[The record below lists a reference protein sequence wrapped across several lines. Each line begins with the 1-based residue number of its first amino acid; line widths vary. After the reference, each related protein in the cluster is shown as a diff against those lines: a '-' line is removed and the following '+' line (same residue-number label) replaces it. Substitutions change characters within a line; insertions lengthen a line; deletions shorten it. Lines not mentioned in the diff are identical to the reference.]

1 MTSPHEMRGRL
12 LIGRFLGPEIGLRGA
27 IMHLTVEER

>member
-1 MTSPHEMRGRL
+1 MTSPHEMRDQL
-12 LIGRFLGPEIGLRGA
+12 LVGRFLGPESGLRGA

>member
-1 MTSPHEMRGRL
+1 MTIPHKMRGRL